1 MITHRRTICSILSAL
16 TLSACALVKPD
27 LPQRPV
33 RVKVLVDA
41 SFRARN
47 PRWNEEARGLIEAAS
62 DFYEREFDLRLL
74 THSVTPWPDKERIPS
89 TVELLARMQ
98 KEFPRQSRG
107 ADYDLM
113 VAFTAENTSR
123 YLVAGRPRVDR
134 IGNCTEGLGSYIVA
148 PVSKVFS
155 YRGMNAEP
163 ELDVI
168 VLVHELG
175 HIFGAE
181 HVQDSNSLMHEDF
194 AYRGDFDAGNRAVIK
209 KNRLCPFA
217 K

>member
-1 MITHRRTICSILSAL
+1 MTTHRRIICSILSAVA
-16 TLSACALVKPD
+16 LSACALFGPEV
-27 LPQRPV
+27 PQRPI
-33 RVKVLVDA
+33 RIKVLVDS

-74 THSVTPWPDKERIPS
+74 THTVSPWPETERIPS
-89 TVELLARMQ
+89 TVELLARME
-98 KEFPRQSRG
+98 KDFPRQSWG
-107 ADYDLM
+107 KDYDL
-113 VAFTAENTSR
+113 VVTFTAENVSR
-123 YLVAGRPRVDR
+123 YLTAGRPRVDR
-134 IGNCTEGLGSYIVA
+134 IGDCANGLGRYIVV
-148 PVSKVFS
+148 PVTKVFN

-168 VLVHELG
+168 ALIHELG

-181 HVQDSNSLMHEDF
+181 HVQDTNSLMHEDF
-194 AYRGDFDAGNRAVIK
+194 AYRSDFAAQTRHVITY
-209 KNRLCPFA
+209 NRLCPFA